1 MKTLKQLL
9 LDKAKGQSGGCW
21 MIDFEPII
29 SDAVREWLMQE
40 RPYPK
45 PTGPAVQELLKE
57 LQE

>member
-1 MKTLKQLL
+1 MKTLEQLL
-9 LDKAKGQSGGCW
+9 EERHS
-21 MIDFEPII
+21 PIPTFTYNKDI
-29 SDAVREWLMQE
+29 PAIIAEWLMQE